1 MKRSGI
7 ILFFALFCLTTG
19 AFGEGSL
26 EFEDW
31 MEYEASFGEVKVV
44 AKSENTITVEEDDP
58 EGVAVLIKYYL
69 KAGVE
74 LEGIEHQVEL
84 MVGDEV
90 DMEYYVTAEGKKVID
105 FISVERDEEEEEVD
119 ILLID

>member
-7 ILFFALFCLTTG
+7 ILFFALFCLTTS

-58 EGVAVLIKYYL
+58 EGESVLIKYYL
-69 KAGVE
+69 KADAE
-74 LEGIEHQVEL
+74 LEGIEYQVEL
-84 MVGDEV
+84 MAGDEV